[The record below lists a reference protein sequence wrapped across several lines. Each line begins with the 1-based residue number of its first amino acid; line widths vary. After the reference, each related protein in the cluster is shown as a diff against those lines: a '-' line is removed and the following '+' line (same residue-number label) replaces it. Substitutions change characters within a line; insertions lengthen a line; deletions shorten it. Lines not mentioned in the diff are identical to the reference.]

1 MDNPTY
7 NGKIICKCRRES
19 TSRRFADVA
28 YREITLRKAFHDW
41 MADEPNPSKRI
52 SRSKR
57 ERSDAMRVMF
67 DSQIF
72 CHQRFGGIARYIT
85 SMTAE
90 MAKLQ
95 GVTPL
100 IVAPFHFNEYLE
112 RLPQRLV
119 YGRRVRWLEGAT
131 PFAFAASAIPSRFVE
146 KSFRPDIVHNTF
158 YFPAHSV
165 KGARRIFTVYDMIQE
180 KYPLNTLGNP
190 LIVRWKATCVRRAD
204 HVICIS
210 ENTRR
215 DVLDIYGI
223 SADRVSVTHLGY
235 DNLGSLLSSES
246 AAQFKIRVLR
256 ADAPFILFVGSRKGY
271 KNFDALL
278 RAYSESNWLREN
290 FFLLCFGGGNFEA
303 AERAAISRAGVA
315 DRVKYGGGSDADL
328 ANCYR
333 HASVFVYPSLYEGFG
348 IPPLEAMSLDCPVA
362 CSGNSSLPEVVGDAA
377 ETFEPTDADSIRAA
391 LESVLGSRTSHDA
404 LVERGRVRR
413 QLFSWKS
420 CAERTVDVYRTVL
433 GHR

>member
-1 MDNPTY
+1 
-7 NGKIICKCRRES
+7 
-19 TSRRFADVA
+19 
-28 YREITLRKAFHDW
+28 
-41 MADEPNPSKRI
+41 MADEQIPSSRIPQSKRG
-52 SRSKR
+52 
-57 ERSDAMRVMF
+57 RSDAMRVMF

-72 CHQRFGGIARYIT
+72 CHQRFGGIARYVT
-85 SMTAE
+85 SMAAE
-90 MAKLQ
+90 MLKLQ

-100 IVAPFHFNEYLE
+100 IVAPFHFNEYLD
-112 RLPQRLV
+112 RLPVRLV

-131 PFAFAASAIPSRFVE
+131 PIAFAASAIPSRFVE
-146 KSFRPDIVHNTF
+146 KRFRPDIVHNTF

-165 KGARRIFTVYDMIQE
+165 KGARRIFTIYDMIQE
-180 KYPLNTLGNP
+180 KYPLDTLGNP

-235 DNLGSLLSSES
+235 DDLGSLLSTES
-246 AAQFKIRVLR
+246 AAQFRIRVLG
-256 ADAPFILFVGSRKGY
+256 ADAPFLLYVGSRKGY
-271 KNFDALL
+271 KNFGALL
-278 RAYSESNWLREN
+278 RAYSESSWLRGN

-303 AERAAISRAGVA
+303 EETAAIARAGVA

-377 ETFEPTDADSIRAA
+377 KTFDPTDADSIREA
-391 LESVLGSRTSHDA
+391 LECVLGSGSSLAA
-404 LVERGRVRR
+404 LVERGRARR
-413 QLFSWKS
+413 QLFSWKY
-420 CAERTVDVYRTVL
+420 CAERTVGIYRTLL
-433 GHR
+433 GSP